1 LEEHRK
7 PIQGRRYAF
16 QVLSRRDVKHL
27 APEVPYVVISI
38 TDVSKTHP
46 VLVESPFCLGVLPLF
61 FDDVEPTRKEY
72 YGSKRPMSR
81 EQAAEIRQFVEAH
94 LEQVE
99 LVVVNCEA
107 GMCRSPAVAAA
118 LWRWLEPGRAS
129 FFEAF
134 RPNGHVYRTLLE
146 ALR

>member
-1 LEEHRK
+1 MEAHRQ

-27 APEVPYVVISI
+27 APEIPYVVISI
-38 TDVSKTHP
+38 TDIAKTHP
-46 VLVESPFCLGVLPLF
+46 VLLESAHCLGVLPLF
-61 FDDVEPTRKEY
+61 FDDIEPKRKEY
-72 YGSKRPMSR
+72 YGSKRPMTDA
-81 EQAAEIRQFVEAH
+81 QALAIRSFVEEH
-94 LEQVE
+94 LERVE
-99 LVVVNCEA
+99 LIVVNCEA

-118 LWRWLEPGRAS
+118 LWRWLEPGRAG

-134 RPNGHVYRTLLE
+134 RPNAHVYRTLLE